1 MVTSMTIFYIPS
13 NLMLVLVEV
22 KENVLNTVVSSKQY
36 RFVNFE
42 FTPSL
47 KDIEFMLPSVEIKSE
62 KTTPWFL

>member
-1 MVTSMTIFYIPS
+1 
-13 NLMLVLVEV
+13 MLVLVEV
-22 KENVLNTVVSSKQY
+22 KENVLNTVVPSRQY